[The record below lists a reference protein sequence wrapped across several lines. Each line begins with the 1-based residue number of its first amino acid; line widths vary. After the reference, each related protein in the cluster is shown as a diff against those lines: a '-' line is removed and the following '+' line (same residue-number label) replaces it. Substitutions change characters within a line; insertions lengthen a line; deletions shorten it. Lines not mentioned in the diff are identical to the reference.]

1 MSFFVKMAKA
11 DIKVNIYM
19 QNHEELT
26 VRTKIAEGGR
36 IVIPAKLR
44 QILGIEIGE
53 NVTLSIKDNSL
64 QITTQKEALR
74 RIQALV
80 RKHVPEG
87 VSLVDELINDRREEA
102 ANE

>member
-1 MSFFVKMAKA
+1 MKNLDVVSVKT
-11 DIKVNIYM
+11 KV
-19 QNHEELT
+19 T
-26 VRTKIAEGGR
+26 EGGR

-44 QILGIEIGE
+44 QALGIEIGE
-53 NVTLSIKDNSL
+53 NVTLSVKDNVL

-80 RKHVPEG
+80 RQHVPEG
-87 VSLVDELINDRREEA
+87 VSLVDELIKDRREEA

>member
-1 MSFFVKMAKA
+1 MTFFDKMAKT
-11 DIKVNIYM
+11 KLFENIM
-19 QNHEELT
+19 NDSKELT
-26 VRTKIAEGGR
+26 VKTKVAEGGR
-36 IVIPAKLR
+36 IVIPTKLR
-44 QILGIEIGE
+44 QALGIEIGE
-53 NVTLSIKDNSL
+53 NVTLSIKNNTL

-87 VSLVDELINDRREEA
+87 VSLVDELIKDRREEA

>member
-1 MSFFVKMAKA
+1 M
-11 DIKVNIYM
+11 
-19 QNHEELT
+19 
-26 VRTKIAEGGR
+26 
-36 IVIPAKLR
+36 
-44 QILGIEIGE
+44 
-53 NVTLSIKDNSL
+53 L

-87 VSLVDELINDRREEA
+87 VSLVDELIKDRREEA

>member
-1 MSFFVKMAKA
+1 MTFFDKMAKT
-11 DIKVNIYM
+11 KLFENIM
-19 QNHEELT
+19 NDSKELT
-26 VRTKIAEGGR
+26 VKTKVAEGGR
-36 IVIPAKLR
+36 IVIPTKLR
-44 QILGIEIGE
+44 QALGIEIGE
-53 NVTLSIKDNSL
+53 NVTLSVKNNTL

-87 VSLVDELINDRREEA
+87 VSLVDELIKDRREEA

>member
-1 MSFFVKMAKA
+1 LLKWQKPKVKVKSMK
-11 DIKVNIYM
+11 NL
-19 QNHEELT
+19 EELT
-26 VRTKIAEGGR
+26 VRTKITEGGR
-36 IVIPAKLR
+36 IIIPAKLR
-44 QILGIEIGE
+44 QVLGIEIGE
-53 NVTLSIKDNSL
+53 NVTLSVKDNSL

-87 VSLVDELINDRREEA
+87 VSLVDELIRERREEA

>member
-1 MSFFVKMAKA
+1 MK
-11 DIKVNIYM
+11 NL
-19 QNHEELT
+19 EELT
-26 VRTKIAEGGR
+26 VRTKITEGGR
-36 IVIPAKLR
+36 IIIPAKLR
-44 QILGIEIGE
+44 QALGIEIGE
-53 NVTLSIKDNSL
+53 NVTLSVKDNSL

-87 VSLVDELINDRREEA
+87 VSLVDELIRERREEA

>member
-1 MSFFVKMAKA
+1 MNELKK
-11 DIKVNIYM
+11 
-19 QNHEELT
+19 LT
-26 VRTKIAEGGR
+26 VKAKVTEGGR
-36 IVIPAKLR
+36 IVIPTKLR
-44 QILGIEIGE
+44 RALGIEIGE
-53 NVTLSIKDNSL
+53 NVTLSVKNNTL

-87 VSLVDELINDRREEA
+87 VSLVDELIKDRREEA

>member
-1 MSFFVKMAKA
+1 
-11 DIKVNIYM
+11 M
-19 QNHEELT
+19 QNPEELT

>member
-1 MSFFVKMAKA
+1 MK
-11 DIKVNIYM
+11 NL
-19 QNHEELT
+19 EELT
-26 VRTKIAEGGR
+26 VRTKITEGGR

-44 QILGIEIGE
+44 QALGIEIGE
-53 NVTLSIKDNSL
+53 NVTLSIKDNAL

-80 RKHVPEG
+80 RKHVPKG
-87 VSLVDELINDRREEA
+87 VSLVDELIEDRREEA

>member
-1 MSFFVKMAKA
+1 
-11 DIKVNIYM
+11 M
-19 QNHEELT
+19 QNLEELT
-26 VRTKIAEGGR
+26 IRTKVTEGGR

-44 QILGIEIGE
+44 QALGIEIGE
-53 NVTLSIKDNSL
+53 NVTLSVKDNSL

-87 VSLVDELINDRREEA
+87 VSLVDELIKDRREEA
-102 ANE
+102 TNE

>member
-1 MSFFVKMAKA
+1 MTFFDKMAKT
-11 DIKVNIYM
+11 KLFENIM
-19 QNHEELT
+19 NDSEELT
-26 VRTKIAEGGR
+26 VKTKVAEGGR
-36 IVIPAKLR
+36 IVIPTKLR
-44 QILGIEIGE
+44 QALGIEIGE
-53 NVTLSIKDNSL
+53 NVTLSVKNNTL

-87 VSLVDELINDRREEA
+87 VSLVDELIKDRREEA

>member
-1 MSFFVKMAKA
+1 
-11 DIKVNIYM
+11 M